1 MPCANC
7 KYYDDNERWGSKG
20 YCSYY
25 RQYVYPDDRTCSHY
39 QAYGGCIF
47 TTACCSYLGLPD
59 DCDELMTMRGFRD
72 NYLRFLPDGED
83 MIAEYYRIAQPIVDV
98 INSKSDKDSIYK
110 AIYETV
116 KKCVSFVKAEKNEEA
131 FTEYTNMISDLKNKY
146 AHSEG

>member
-25 RQYVYPDDRTCSHY
+25 RQY
-39 QAYGGCIF
+39 
-47 TTACCSYLGLPD
+47 
-59 DCDELMTMRGFRD
+59 
-72 NYLRFLPDGED
+72 
-83 MIAEYYRIAQPIVDV
+83 DV

-116 KKCVSFVKAEKNEEA
+116 KKCVSFVKAEK
-131 FTEYTNMISDLKNKY
+131 TKRHLQSIQI
-146 AHSEG
+146 

>member
-1 MPCANC
+1 
-7 KYYDDNERWGSKG
+7 
-20 YCSYY
+20 
-25 RQYVYPDDRTCSHY
+25 
-39 QAYGGCIF
+39 
-47 TTACCSYLGLPD
+47 
-59 DCDELMTMRGFRD
+59 MTMRGFRD

-131 FTEYTNMISDLKNKY
+131 FTECTNMISDLKNKY

>member
-59 DCDELMTMRGFRD
+59 DCDELMTMRSFRD
-72 NYLRFLPDGED
+72 NYVRFLPDGENT
-83 MIAEYYRIAQPIVDV
+83 IAEYYRIAQPIVDV
-98 INSKSDKDSIYK
+98 INSKSDKDICISSLQPFIRYISQTFFRIIPNCSWEM
-110 AIYETV
+110 AP
-116 KKCVSFVKAEKNEEA
+116 AECRR
-131 FTEYTNMISDLKNKY
+131 FI
-146 AHSEG
+146 